1 MGPTGIRNADARSTS
16 SCTVRSLVNAHMRGQ
31 TSSRRSIRVWKLVRS
46 SLPIQSSA
54 PIMEQKSCH
63 CWPVIVQN
71 PTHPSFAGST
81 DGISIC
87 RVGRKSGAKWS
98 NIGRYVWKASIIDS
112 YCETSICVPVPVVCD
127 ARVIAS
133 IAGALNAAATKSPSS
148 PPHAAGSSPGMPR
161 FSVAPVNACSMKSFA
176 GRFAHGPVVPKCVRE
191 ARTVDGEMMWMF
203 S

>member
-1 MGPTGIRNADARSTS
+1 MGAWLGESVRAVYEDVAFGEVIKCAILSPVPMGPTGMRNADARSTS

-98 NIGRYVWKASIIDS
+98 NIGRYVWKRASLIHI
-112 YCETSICVPVPVVCD
+112 
-127 ARVIAS
+127 
-133 IAGALNAAATKSPSS
+133 
-148 PPHAAGSSPGMPR
+148 
-161 FSVAPVNACSMKSFA
+161 
-176 GRFAHGPVVPKCVRE
+176 VRHQY
-191 ARTVDGEMMWMF
+191 VF
-203 S
+203 QFLFL